1 MTTDRPS
8 PLELLT
14 GGVASL
20 TGQLQEDGT
29 LHDPVFDTPTQYGG
43 AYYAWCCAVL
53 AAELGGSAADAH
65 REPAA
70 RSLAAALA
78 HTADPDHEPYASGF
92 DRRTLSVTGRL
103 NHRDFTWPPILKTYL
118 ALSRLGV
125 ALDPAVSEAVAGVRV
140 ETSFRTRPPSNWA
153 AVWMSG
159 EWLRM
164 QAGLSDTTPELFDSW
179 IDVFFADGEVG
190 FDLGL
195 GMYRERG
202 LPNAYDLFTRAH
214 FTDLLQHGY
223 AGRNRERLEAF
234 LTAGLRRSLS
244 LQLSD
249 GSMASGYRS
258 AGQTWVLG
266 AQVALFTGSRVLGLG
281 TAEDREAAGLAA
293 WRAYGSL
300 AAWQRP
306 DGVFSPVQ
314 NLLAP
319 ELRVGY
325 ERYTADGHYSPL
337 ALAFLASAVAA
348 GFGHE
353 QPPTVAELDGRVATS
368 LAEGAPTHRGAAH
381 RGRVSMAVLAQ
392 ADDTYDATG
401 LVDLTFGTGRRLHF
415 VTAARHLDGGPWLV
429 PGLAL
434 RDRPGSS
441 PVSAVC
447 GLPHRLVAPLERR
460 DETGMAFATELMDTR
475 YEWSGTLTE
484 TGVDVVEAVPG
495 RHVFRTLLVPYL
507 RDLGADAT
515 TQVAFFASGVRFDL
529 AEEWAEFR
537 VDGVVERQT
546 VLPYGYES
554 RRGLCGLVRL
564 DLVEPGETLRWS
576 VVSSATPGEV
586 SG

>member
-1 MTTDRPS
+1 MTPGRPS

-14 GGVASL
+14 DGVASL

-29 LHDPVFDTPTQYGG
+29 LHDPVFNTPTQYGG

-53 AAELGGSAADAH
+53 AAELGGSAAEEH
-65 REPAA
+65 RARAE
-70 RSLAAALA
+70 RSLAAAVA
-78 HTADPDHEPYASGF
+78 HTADPDREPYASGF
-92 DRRTLSVTGRL
+92 DRPTLSVTGRL

-118 ALSRLGV
+118 ALGRLGV
-125 ALDPAVSEAVAGVRV
+125 GLSPAVSAAVAGVRV
-140 ETSFRTRPPSNWA
+140 EAAFRTRPPSNWA

-164 QAGLSDTTPELFDSW
+164 QAGLSDTTPEQFDRW
-179 IDVFFADGEVG
+179 IDAFFAEGEVG

-202 LPNAYDLFTRAH
+202 LPNAYDLFTRVH
-214 FTDLLQHGY
+214 FTDLLQQGY

-234 LTAGLRRSLS
+234 LAAGVRRSLS

-266 AQVALFTGSRVLGLG
+266 AQVALFTASHALGLG
-281 TAEDREAAGLAA
+281 RAEDREAAGLAA

-300 AAWQRP
+300 TMWQRP

-314 NLLAP
+314 NRLAP

-337 ALAFLASAVAA
+337 ALAFLASAVSA
-348 GFGHE
+348 GFGDE
-353 QPPTVAELDGRVATS
+353 PPPTVAELDGRPAAS

-401 LVDLTFGTGRRLHF
+401 LVDLAFGSGRRLHF

-429 PGLAL
+429 PGLAV

-441 PVSAVC
+441 LVTAVC
-447 GLPHRLVAPLERR
+447 GLPHRLTAPLERR
-460 DETGMAFATELMDTR
+460 DAAGLAFATEVPDLR

-484 TGVDVVEAVPG
+484 TGVDVVETVFG
-495 RHVFRTLLVPYL
+495 RPVFRTLLVPYL
-507 RDLGADAT
+507 RDLGADIT
-515 TQVAFFASGVRFDL
+515 TQVAFSASGVRFSLGD
-529 AEEWAEFR
+529 EWVEFH
-537 VDGVVERQT
+537 VDGAVERVT
-546 VLPYGYES
+546 LLPYGYES
-554 RRGLCGLVRL
+554 RRGLCGLVRI

-576 VVSSATPGEV
+576 VSSSATE
-586 SG
+586 

>member
-14 GGVASL
+14 DGVASL
-20 TGQLQEDGT
+20 TGHLQEDGT
-29 LHDPVFDTPTQYGG
+29 LHDPVFHTPTQYGG

-53 AAELGGSAADAH
+53 SEALGGSRGQEH
-65 REPAA
+65 RVRAE
-70 RSLAAALA
+70 RSLAAAVA
-78 HTADPDHEPYASGF
+78 HTADPDREPYASGF

-103 NHRDFTWPPILKTYL
+103 NHRDFTWPPILKTYR
-118 ALSRLGV
+118 ALERAGV
-125 ALDPAVSEAVAGVRV
+125 AVSPAVAQAVAGVRV
-140 ETSFRTRPPSNWA
+140 EASFRARPPSNWA

-164 QAGLSDTTPELFDSW
+164 QAGLSDTTPEQFDRW
-179 IDVFFADGEVG
+179 IDVFFGEGEVG

-195 GMYRERG
+195 GMYREHG

-214 FTDLLQHGY
+214 FTDLLQQGY

-234 LTAGLRRSLS
+234 LAAGLRRSLCM
-244 LQLSD
+244 QLSD

-281 TAEDREAAGLAA
+281 SAEDREAAGLAA

-300 AAWQRP
+300 AMWQRP

-314 NLLAP
+314 NLLPP

-337 ALAFLASAVAA
+337 ALAFLASAVSA

-353 QPPTVAELDGRVATS
+353 SPPTVAELDGRPAS
-368 LAEGAPTHRGAAH
+368 SRAERAPSHRGAAH
-381 RGRVSMAVLAQ
+381 RGRISMAVLAQ

-401 LVDLTFGTGRRLHF
+401 LVDLTFGSGRRLHF
-415 VTAARHLDGGPWLV
+415 VTAARHVDGGPWLL

-441 PVSAVC
+441 SVTALG
-447 GLPHRLVAPLERR
+447 GLQHRLSKPLERR
-460 DETGMAFATELMDTR
+460 AEAGMSFATEVLDLR
-475 YEWSGTLTE
+475 YEWSGTATE
-484 TGVDVVEAVPG
+484 TGVDVVETVPG
-495 RHVFRTLLVPYL
+495 RSGFRTLLIPYL
-507 RDLGADAT
+507 RDLGAGTT
-515 TQVAFFASGVRFDL
+515 TQVALGTSGVRFILGD
-529 AEEWAEFR
+529 EWVEFQ
-537 VDGVVERQT
+537 VDGAVERQT
-546 VLPYGYES
+546 VLPSGYES
-554 RRGLCGLVRL
+554 RRGLCGLVRI
-564 DLVEPGETLRWS
+564 DLVEPGETLRWW
-576 VVSSATPGEV
+576 VVSSATPEGF
-586 SG
+586 